1 MFIDSLDSEIKGT
14 SSNSIDPQ
22 ERMNMDGSLT
32 YGKDLS
38 FPKFMNISSLNEKAI
53 NTDKESE
60 HQDTMRLSNLEAKLQ
75 SSTETNKKD
84 N

>member
-1 MFIDSLDSEIKGT
+1 M
-14 SSNSIDPQ
+14 NPQ

-32 YGKDLS
+32 FGKDLS
-38 FPKFMNISSLNEKAI
+38 FPAFMNISSPNEKAI
-53 NTDKESE
+53 NTDEESE
-60 HQDTMRLSNLEAKLQ
+60 HQDTMRPSNLDAKLQ